1 MTLAEKIAELRKE
14 KGWSQEELAERAGVT
29 RQAVSKWKVRSRCRI
44 WISWCC

>member
-29 RQAVSKWKVRSRCRI
+29 R
-44 WISWCC
+44 